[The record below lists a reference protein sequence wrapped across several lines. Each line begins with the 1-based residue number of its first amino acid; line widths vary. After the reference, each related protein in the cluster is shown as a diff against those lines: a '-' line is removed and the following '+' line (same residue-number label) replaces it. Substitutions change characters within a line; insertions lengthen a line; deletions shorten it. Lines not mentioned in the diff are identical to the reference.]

1 MRTMV
6 MAMMTLDK
14 GREEKTAAE
23 SERVRDNDA
32 VGEKEGKGERREKEG
47 GRGVKW
53 DYVVLRKK
61 PGGKDARWDYTI
73 EMRGKRIGNK
83 KKAGGKM
90 RKDETEKRV
99 DKVWDYSM
107 EINSKE

>member
-1 MRTMV
+1 MKKEKKV
-6 MAMMTLDK
+6 N
-14 GREEKTAAE
+14 EEKE
-23 SERVRDNDA
+23 D
-32 VGEKEGKGERREKEG
+32 GKA
-47 GRGVKW
+47 VKW